1 MAPNDWFAQFLADM
15 MALPVGHPANHETTA
30 RGAALPGP
38 LTVGIW
44 PDLAAL
50 KGLGRDDR
58 RFESAKDYVARQS
71 ALSGWRAATAKA
83 IAIWPTPG

>member
-1 MAPNDWFAQFLADM
+1 MATSQFLADM
-15 MALPVGHPANHETTA
+15 MALPVERPANHETTA
-30 RGAALPGP
+30 LGAAFPAG

-58 RFESAKDYVARQS
+58 RFEPAMDDVARQS
-71 ALSGWRAATAKA
+71 ALSGWRAATAKT
-83 IAIWPTPG
+83 IAT